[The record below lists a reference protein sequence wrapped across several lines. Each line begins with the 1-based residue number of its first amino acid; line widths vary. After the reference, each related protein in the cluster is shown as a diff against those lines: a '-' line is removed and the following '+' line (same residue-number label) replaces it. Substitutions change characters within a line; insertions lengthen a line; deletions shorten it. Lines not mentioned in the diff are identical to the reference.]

1 MHNCEQKTRDWNL
14 GKKSDNFNQVL
25 DNWSKSAIKQSASP
39 PLSLI
44 IVGTVV
50 LEGEERDGRGR
61 GGDLI
66 LLRHL
71 KMLEYHLLQSNQT
84 TISQQPDCIRY
95 AELVQL
101 INFYKVISPGILHT
115 KYILVKFKVII
126 FIDYNMVYKVI
137 MIIVY
142 IIQQCNYNMIRFI
155 WRINWRKR
163 KFQPSTSRRV
173 GMTILGPSEL
183 CRTKTLVLR
192 CYSYLAHYSL
202 LRFVF
207 FLQIIQIIRQIN
219 SQIDLAPEDYKVN
232 HPEDFFFP
240 NWNFVCTLSLVMF

>member
-155 WRINWRKR
+155 
-163 KFQPSTSRRV
+163 
-173 GMTILGPSEL
+173 
-183 CRTKTLVLR
+183 
-192 CYSYLAHYSL
+192 
-202 LRFVF
+202 
-207 FLQIIQIIRQIN
+207 
-219 SQIDLAPEDYKVN
+219 
-232 HPEDFFFP
+232 
-240 NWNFVCTLSLVMF
+240 